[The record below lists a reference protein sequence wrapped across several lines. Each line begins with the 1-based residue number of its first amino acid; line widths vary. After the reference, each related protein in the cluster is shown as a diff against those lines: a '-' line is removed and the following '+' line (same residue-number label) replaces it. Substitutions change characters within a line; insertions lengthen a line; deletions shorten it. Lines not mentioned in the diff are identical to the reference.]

1 VCTFAK
7 TRAFNF
13 RRFVYRIKIKALGW
27 IDNYSAFQML
37 MKSTQLSI
45 FLALVF
51 SYLLHLVDP
60 IVSSNFDLLGMKT
73 LENDGYISFLG
84 TVAAVSGVFIGLY
97 FAAIST
103 IAGSIYANVPSNIRQ
118 LLAHERVGNTY
129 MLFLSFV
136 AFLCLIL
143 IGMNVLGKPRLE
155 VAIPIM
161 VLFSGIGIA
170 AFVNLGTRA
179 FNLFDPVGLHPSVI
193 NLIGKEAK
201 SASAEGFGWLD
212 KNFQNHARNNALF
225 QINTLLTMSE
235 IVKSGQST
243 RSDSFINLAKNVLFY
258 LATYEKTKARI
269 PTNSLWH
276 RRRYE
281 HPDWYLTQDSAVS
294 LAHQSGT
301 TVQPKT
307 VFDTEWLEEELLPI
321 ICDCITANIERGMH
335 QNAVDVLEVVSN
347 YLHVIALSGSV
358 ARAVHVLK
366 TISEPVL
373 DSLEE
378 VSKGKKAGSGP
389 SLERLAIIECVA
401 SMPVTIQLAARQ
413 YLEKSEPSSIEKM
426 LSSIDWRSSKAVFS
440 SGIPFHLLSC
450 MEFLKKRVDFEIQ
463 ADGSVVTP
471 VWYLKAHLLKEESK
485 NFVSIANSIS
495 VDLVDLYRSWKTRE
509 GFKTE
514 PWFVSAIQS
523 TELEFLSKLDWHINS
538 WGEIWLSLTEKREL
552 SGLNWDDFDID
563 LKVEQVKNY
572 RLALIHE
579 IAEQS
584 GKLNREM
591 RSSDFPDYRGQFLH
605 LMAEATFDALLDN
618 DVDHLEAVYKPLF
631 DGSLVLL
638 NRLLPTEV
646 VIDHRYRQAIKVAAA
661 PIVDLLELSGYAL
674 LLSDYHR
681 DDGLWRVVKG
691 VWDNYLD
698 AVDGDRTVKML
709 LILFSASS
717 EAMEIA
723 HRSGVRY
730 GWLSRVGR
738 EFESIK
744 RSHRVEKGSFGYDES
759 IVHPSPIVRVYA
771 NGRGLSSFNGTE
783 LFILKFLSGHVA
795 DPDFDLGWKTLNLQR
810 SLDHASQEADD

>member
-1 VCTFAK
+1 VYTFAK

-13 RRFVYRIKIKALGW
+13 RRFVYKIKMKALDW
-27 IDNYSAFQML
+27 VDNYSAFQML
-37 MKSTQLSI
+37 MRRTQLSI

-51 SYLLHLVDP
+51 SYLLHLIDP
-60 IVSSNFDLLGMKT
+60 IVSSNFRLLGMKA

-143 IGMNVLGKPRLE
+143 IGMNVLAQPRLE

-170 AFVNLGTRA
+170 AFVNLGARA

-193 NLIGKEAK
+193 NIIGKEAK

-212 KNFQNHARNNALF
+212 QNFQNHAHNNALF

-235 IVKSGQST
+235 IVKAGQSA
-243 RSDSFINLAKNVLFY
+243 RSDSFISLAKNVLIY
-258 LATYEKTKARI
+258 LASYEKTKASI

-281 HPDWYLTQDSAVS
+281 HPDWYLTQDSVVS
-294 LAHQSGT
+294 FAHQSGT
-301 TVQPKT
+301 IVQPKT

-321 ICDCITANIERGMH
+321 ICDCITVNIERGMH
-335 QNAVDVLEVVSN
+335 QNAVDVLGVVSN

-358 ARAVHVLK
+358 VRAVHVLK
-366 TISEPVL
+366 MISEPVL
-373 DSLEE
+373 NSVEE
-378 VSKGKKAGSGP
+378 VSKGKKVGSGP

-413 YLEKSEPSSIEKM
+413 YLEKSGPSSIEKI
-426 LSSIDWRSSKAVFS
+426 LSSIDWRSSTAVFS
-440 SGIPFHLLSC
+440 SGIPFHLLSRV
-450 MEFLKKRVDFEIQ
+450 EWLKKRVDFEIQ

-471 VWYLKAHLLKEESK
+471 VWYLKAHLLKKESE
-485 NFVSIANSIS
+485 NFVSIADSIS
-495 VDLVDLYRSWKTRE
+495 VVLVDLYSSWKLRE
-509 GFKTE
+509 GFVTE

-552 SGLNWDDFDID
+552 SGLSWDDFDID
-563 LKVEQVKNY
+563 LKVEEVKKY
-572 RLALIHE
+572 RLHLIKE
-579 IAEQS
+579 I
-584 GKLNREM
+584 
-591 RSSDFPDYRGQFLH
+591 PDYRGQFVH

-638 NRLLPTEV
+638 NRLLPTGV
-646 VIDHRYRQAIKVAAA
+646 GIDHRHRQSIKVAAA

-681 DDGLWRVVKG
+681 DKRLWSVVSG

-698 AVDGDRTVKML
+698 ARDGGDTVKML
-709 LILFSASS
+709 LLLCSTSN
-717 EAMEIA
+717 EPMEIA

-738 EFESIK
+738 EFESIEK
-744 RSHRVEKGSFGYDES
+744 SYRVERGSFGYQES
-759 IVHPSPIVRVYA
+759 IVHQSPIVRVYA

-783 LFILKFLSGHVA
+783 LFILKYLSGHLA
-795 DPDFDLGWKTLNLQR
+795 DPDFDLGWKNLNLQR
-810 SLDHASQEADD
+810 SLAQASQEADD